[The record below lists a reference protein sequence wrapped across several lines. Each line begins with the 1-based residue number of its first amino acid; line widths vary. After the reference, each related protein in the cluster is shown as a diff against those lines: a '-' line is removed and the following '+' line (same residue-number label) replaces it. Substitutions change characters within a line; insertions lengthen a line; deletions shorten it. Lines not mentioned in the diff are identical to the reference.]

1 MLEKHKVDYTSLLWT
16 GQNTNDY
23 IYELDTKEAVAAYE
37 AAVRFMKEHTTS
49 ASDKE

>member
-1 MLEKHKVDYTSLLWT
+1 MYLGGRNHPLHSSSH
-16 GQNTNDY
+16 DY